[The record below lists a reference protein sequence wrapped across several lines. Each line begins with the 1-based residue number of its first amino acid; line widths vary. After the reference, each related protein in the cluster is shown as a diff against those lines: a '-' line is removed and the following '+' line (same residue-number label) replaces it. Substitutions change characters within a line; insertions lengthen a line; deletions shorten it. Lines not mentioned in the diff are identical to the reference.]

1 MRIKELVI
9 FAYQTRGAAL
19 EVANS
24 AVGVELAVAEIRIV
38 RGGVD
43 PAQVPVAWIT
53 ISEKA
58 LEGMGILLDG

>member
-9 FAYQTRGAAL
+9 FAHPTRGAAL